1 MRPGG
6 NRERDSPT
14 TQADYTTSAT
24 LAPHAVRCLAQ
35 RENAQPTK
43 HWGCRDAGAVIKC
56 ARRLSPHRS
65 YFLMIAR
72 PSPRPT
78 PLPHSHALRGRAI
91 CLCRQSCRSPTY
103 SSMYP
108 LVRSPVRGCPL
119 HQVRGLSSHVVHQSP
134 SWADR
139 DGVVRQNH
147 AAYSPELSCF
157 VHGRKGDR
165 GDYWQAAALQGLSL
179 PPCDSSVHDP
189 RRE

>member
-1 MRPGG
+1 MNAIRPL
-6 NRERDSPT
+6 RRPT
-14 TQADYTTSAT
+14 TPPQQHLPPRCTMPCSAGLRTTNEALGLSRCGRSDQMRTKAFTPPKLLFDDCPSLATPT
-24 LAPHAVRCLAQ
+24 LAR
-35 RENAQPTK
+35 
-43 HWGCRDAGAVIKC
+43 W
-56 ARRLSPHRS
+56 
-65 YFLMIAR
+65 
-72 PSPRPT
+72 
-78 PLPHSHALRGRAI
+78 RAT

-165 GDYWQAAALQGLSL
+165 GDHWQAAALQGLSL